1 MTRFKGIETLDL
13 LDQNYL
19 NDRDIKRDWPDLR
32 GLKLESMMVIL
43 PLSFIIK
50 RDWPDLRGLKP
61 SRKEFLKR
69 RPFLIKRDWPD
80 LRGLKP
86 NIRHIWVKLYDH

>member
-32 GLKLESMMVIL
+32 GLKIINLNKIAKGHF
-43 PLSFIIK
+43 LSSK
-50 RDWPDLRGLKP
+50 
-61 SRKEFLKR
+61 
-69 RPFLIKRDWPD
+69 
-80 LRGLKP
+80 
-86 NIRHIWVKLYDH
+86 KLYNLAQI